1 MDISLPNDYVKN
13 IRKLAEKNGV
23 EYEAMLENWKNKY
36 EEFDKITDK
45 YGIAEEVDFFD
56 KNDNKTVIALTI
68 NGSIVIAS
76 EPDEEG
82 MRKVKYQSIKIRT
95 DESKNVPENF
105 EDRLKNNV
113 EINKKMLFEKTIETS
128 MIIRIK
134 VANNIPITDFEEK
147 AEEITYEFTKVFED
161 IDSKTITKKI
171 EE

>member
-1 MDISLPNDYVKN
+1 MDISLPEDYVKN
-13 IRKLAEKNGV
+13 IRKLAEKNEV
-23 EYEAMLENWKNKY
+23 DYEAMLENWKMKY
-36 EEFDKITDK
+36 EEFDKITDS

-56 KNDNKTVIALTI
+56 KNDKKTLIALTM

-76 EPDEEG
+76 EPDETG

-95 DESKNVPENF
+95 DESKNVPEEF

-113 EINKKMLFEKTIETS
+113 EINKKILFEKTIETS

-134 VANNIPITDFEEK
+134 IADNIPLNNFEEK
-147 AEEITYEFTKVFED
+147 AEEITYEFTKIFEN

-171 EE
+171 E